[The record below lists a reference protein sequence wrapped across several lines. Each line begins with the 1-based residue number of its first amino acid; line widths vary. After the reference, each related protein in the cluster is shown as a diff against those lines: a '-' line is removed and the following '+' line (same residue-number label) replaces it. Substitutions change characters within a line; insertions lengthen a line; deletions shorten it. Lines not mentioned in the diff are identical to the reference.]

1 MIIFLNEM
9 KIAFRD
15 RTLVAHFVLIP
26 LLLYPLM
33 LWLGVTVALLVEA
46 GTEDITLRVGI
57 GEGLDERI
65 TAAVEADPS
74 LEPLRVRSDPA
85 PGTASQAWDAEILSS
100 SGPGGPSSGCLI
112 LADLSRE
119 RSRIASDALQAAVF
133 KARAIA
139 FEDFRDSLG
148 IGRGEWEI
156 MDISMSNQAG
166 SRDMGGF
173 ILGLLLPAT
182 FAVMVSMGCY
192 YTAVDTMA
200 GERERR
206 TLETLLA
213 TGARRVDILTGKY
226 FSVLAAGMLSGTLNT
241 ASMMICVSAVLGP
254 ILRQTGEEISFS
266 LEPRVLLMAFIAALM
281 LSAVLAA
288 GMTASASM
296 ARTFKEGQAMVTP
309 IYLLSVMPLV
319 FIQLPGL
326 VFDAHTAA
334 VPVLNAVLLL
344 KDSLAG
350 PVGAVPLLVSAA
362 ATLFF
367 CGIALKAAAT
377 IISREEA
384 VFRGDSSADPRRM
397 LSMLFGRRPRE
408 DAGNSR

>member
-9 KIAFRD
+9 KVAFRD

-46 GTEDITLRVGI
+46 GSEDITLRIGV
-57 GEGLDERI
+57 GEGLDEGI
-65 TAAVEADPS
+65 MAAVEDDFS
-74 LEPLRVRSDPA
+74 LAPFPVRSDPA
-85 PGTASQAWDAEILSS
+85 PGHAPQAWDAEISSS
-100 SGPGGPSSGCLI
+100 SGSGGPSSGCLI
-112 LADLSRE
+112 LADLSTE
-119 RSRIASDALQAAVF
+119 RGRIAADALLAAVS
-133 KARAIA
+133 KARANA

-148 IGRGEWEI
+148 ISRGEWEV

-166 SRDMGGF
+166 GRDMGGF

-200 GERERR
+200 GERERK

-213 TGARRVDILTGKY
+213 TGAGRVEILTGKY
-226 FSVLAAGMLSGTLNT
+226 FSVLAAGMISGTLNT
-241 ASMMICVSAVLGP
+241 ASMMICVSTVLGP
-254 ILRQTGEEISFS
+254 ILRQAGEEISFS
-266 LEPRVLLMAFIAALM
+266 LEPGVLLMAFIAALM

-319 FIQLPGL
+319 FIQMPGL
-326 VFDAHTAA
+326 VFDARTAA

-350 PVGAVPLLVSAA
+350 TIGAVPLLVSAA
-362 ATLFF
+362 STLLV
-367 CGIALKAAAT
+367 CGIALKAAAAL
-377 IISREEA
+377 ISREEA
-384 VFRGDSSADPRRM
+384 VFPGDSSADPRRM

-408 DAGNSR
+408 DVGNSR